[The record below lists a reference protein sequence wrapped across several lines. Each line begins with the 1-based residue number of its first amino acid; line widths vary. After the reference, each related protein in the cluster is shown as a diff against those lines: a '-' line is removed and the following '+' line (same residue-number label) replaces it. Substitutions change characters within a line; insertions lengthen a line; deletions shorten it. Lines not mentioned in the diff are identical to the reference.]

1 MKKIFLIASIVASFF
16 IGSFGAHASDIRI
29 VTNKTIVSAG
39 ETVSATVYI
48 DSPTESI
55 NNAEGTISFP
65 KGLITANS
73 INFAGSIFSMWVE
86 QPSFSNSAGTITFNG
101 GIPNPGYK
109 GSSGKVFDIS
119 FTVQKAGTIELTFSS
134 VALRL
139 NDGSGTNVVSK
150 KTDAVLNPV
159 AVPVTTP
166 TPTPTP
172 TPIPTQTPPVNTP
185 AVTTPPKAVGQVPQ
199 APVIFSQDM
208 PNEDEWYNFS
218 GTTFSWVVP
227 DDVLSTQL
235 FLGSFPDSIPSV
247 TYTPAIKSKYIPTL
261 SEGVW
266 YLHARF
272 RNQAGW
278 GKITHRKI
286 LVDSS
291 APTDISAT
299 YTTNEKG
306 NLVLTMSGKDAYSGI
321 AKYIIDLSSRKLM
334 EVEASTSTDFAT
346 PVTLPALTPG
356 EHNIVVTA
364 YDHVGNV
371 SSASVKIVAPNLAA
385 PEITSY
391 PEKINKG
398 EVFTVGGQS
407 HYADTDLIVYVQEA
421 DMETKKFLV
430 KSSPSGDFEF
440 TSAIQSNDGV
450 VTVYA
455 KNVITDGSSFES
467 DASQKVHV
475 LVEKSQFIKISSKL
489 TSLLSLIVPI
499 VALVMLL
506 VWLVYIAIRHVA
518 RMKKKTRR
526 TYSTDDGV
534 HNVFGVLKDDVRKYL
549 AIKSRPSAQNRLN
562 LEEKAALKDLAD
574 DLEKSEEYFR
584 KKFESIKREKR

>member
-1 MKKIFLIASIVASFF
+1 M
-16 IGSFGAHASDIRI
+16 
-29 VTNKTIVSAG
+29 
-39 ETVSATVYI
+39 SATVYI

-73 INFAGSIFSMWVE
+73 INSAGSVFSMWVE
-86 QPSFSNSAGTITFNG
+86 QPSFSNSAGTISFNG

-109 GSSGKVFDIS
+109 GSNGKVFDIS
-119 FTVQKAGTIELTFSS
+119 FTAQSSGTIEIAFSN
-134 VALRL
+134 VAIRL
-139 NDGSGTNVVSK
+139 NDGSGTNVVSQK
-150 KTDAVLNPV
+150 SNAVLNSG
-159 AVPVTTP
+159 AATVTTP

-172 TPIPTQTPPVNTP
+172 TPVPTQTPPVNTP
-185 AVTTPPKAVGQVPQ
+185 AVTTPPTATGQVPQ

-208 PNEDEWYNFS
+208 PDENEWYNFS
-218 GTTFSWVVP
+218 GTTFSWAVP
-227 DDVLSTQL
+227 DDALSTQL

-247 TYTPAIKSKYIPTL
+247 TYTPAIKSKYIPSL

-299 YTTNEKG
+299 YATDEKG
-306 NLVLTMSGKDAYSGI
+306 NLVLTMSGKDTYSGI
-321 AKYIIDLSSRKLM
+321 AKYIIDLDLSSRKLM

-346 PVTLPALTPG
+346 SVTLPALVPG
-356 EHNIVVTA
+356 EHDIVVTA

-371 SSASVKIVAPNLAA
+371 SSASVKIVAPNLTA

-398 EVFTVGGQS
+398 EVFTVRGQS

-421 DMETKKFLV
+421 EAQIKKFLV

-440 TSAIQSNDGV
+440 TSAIQSSDGI

-467 DASQKVHV
+467 DASQKVYV

-506 VWLVYIAIRHVA
+506 VWLVYITIRHVA

-534 HNVFGVLKDDVRKYL
+534 HNVFGVLKDDVKKYL
-549 AIKSRPSAQNRLN
+549 AIKSRPSAKSQLTI
-562 LEEKAALKDLAD
+562 EEKAALKDLAD

-584 KKFESIKREKR
+584 KKFESIRK

>member
-1 MKKIFLIASIVASFF
+1 MKKIFLIASIIASFF

-65 KGLITANS
+65 KGQITANS
-73 INFAGSIFSMWVE
+73 INSAGSVFSMWVE

-119 FTVQKAGTIELTFSS
+119 FTAQSSGTIEIAFSN
-134 VALRL
+134 VAIRL
-139 NDGSGTNVVSK
+139 NDGSGTNVVSQK
-150 KTDAVLNPV
+150 IKAVLNQDV
-159 AVPVTTP
+159 VPTPTPEVTP

-172 TPIPTQTPPVNTP
+172 TVTPEATPPS
-185 AVTTPPKAVGQVPQ
+185 AVGQVPQ

-208 PNEDEWYNFS
+208 PNEEEWYNFS
-218 GTTFSWVVP
+218 GSTFSWAVP

-247 TYTPAIKSKYIPTL
+247 TYTPAIKSKFIPSL

-299 YTTNEKG
+299 YATDEKG

-321 AKYIIDLSSRKLM
+321 AKYIIDLDLSSRKLM
-334 EVEASTSTDFAT
+334 EVEASKGNDFTTS
-346 PVTLPALTPG
+346 VTLPALIPG

-364 YDHVGNV
+364 YDRVGNV
-371 SSASVKIVAPNLAA
+371 NSASVKIVAPNLSA

-398 EVFTVGGQS
+398 EVFTVSGNSQ
-407 HYADTDLIVYVQEA
+407 YADTDLVVYVQETDA
-421 DMETKKFLV
+421 ETKKFLV
-430 KSSPSGDFEF
+430 RSSSNGDFQF
-440 TSAIQSNDGV
+440 TSAVQANDGI

-455 KNVITDGSSFES
+455 KNVIIDGTSFES
-467 DASQKVHV
+467 DASKKVYV
-475 LVEKSQFIKISSKL
+475 LVEKSAFIKISSKL

-506 VWLVYIAIRHVA
+506 VWLVYIAIRRVKK
-518 RMKKKTRR
+518 MKK
-526 TYSTDDGV
+526 SV
-534 HNVFGVLKDDVRKYL
+534 HRNYNTEDHVHSIFGVLKDDLKKYL
-549 AIKSRPSAQNRLN
+549 AIKSKPSTQSKLTT
-562 LEEKAALKDLAD
+562 EEKAAL
-574 DLEKSEEYFR
+574 
-584 KKFESIKREKR
+584 